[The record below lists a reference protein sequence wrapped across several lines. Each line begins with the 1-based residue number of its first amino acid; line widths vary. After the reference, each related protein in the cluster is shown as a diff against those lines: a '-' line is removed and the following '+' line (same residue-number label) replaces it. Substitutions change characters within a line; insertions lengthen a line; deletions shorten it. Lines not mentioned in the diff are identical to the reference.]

1 MRSRGHT
8 EGFTLVEVLV
18 AAVILA
24 VSGLALAASLAQS
37 PHLISSQREEAAA
50 RGAVRSL
57 LAEIASSP
65 FHEIAIRYHG
75 RGFAVPPL
83 RAAHGDADGV
93 PGEVRLEYGPD
104 DDRSFYTVF
113 VRIRW
118 EGGRGVRQIES
129 VTYLSIVFLGMPLI
143 FLPPTIESIFR
154 ARGDARTPLLPAPS
168 WACLHRV
175 TVRPVRV
182 PMPAMG
188 ARP

>member
-129 VTYLSIVFLGMPLI
+129 VTYLSNV
-143 FLPPTIESIFR
+143 
-154 ARGDARTPLLPAPS
+154 RGDTGTAVPLEEIELGGTPLNSVQEGPASDPGS
-168 WACLHRV
+168 V
-175 TVRPVRV
+175 GDPTEE
-182 PMPAMG
+182 G
-188 ARP
+188 AQ